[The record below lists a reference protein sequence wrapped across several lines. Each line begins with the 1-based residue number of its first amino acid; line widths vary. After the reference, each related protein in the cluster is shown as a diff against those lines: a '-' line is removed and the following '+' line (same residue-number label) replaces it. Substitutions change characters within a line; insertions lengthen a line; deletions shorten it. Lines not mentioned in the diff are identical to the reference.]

1 MRSVLLL
8 MCMVPIMSGQVLAW
22 ERGTGGLGTTTHWQ
36 LAANAMVVAD
46 YLQTRRVID
55 DPQRYEELNPI
66 LGSQPTEA
74 RLNVYY
80 LLSVGALNLA
90 RWMLPERQ
98 VRLLYQSVTA
108 VEVMA
113 VGRNYMLGVEFGF

>member
-1 MRSVLLL
+1 MRQGLFWVWIALI
-8 MCMVPIMSGQVLAW
+8 VPGQAGAW
-22 ERGTGGLGTTTHWQ
+22 ERDARELGATDHWQ
-36 LAANAMVVAD
+36 LAANVMVVAD

-55 DPQRYEELNPI
+55 DPERYSELNPI
-66 LGSQPTEA
+66 LGSHPTEA

-80 LLSVGALNLA
+80 LLSLGALNLA
-90 RWMLPERQ
+90 RWVLPERQ

-108 VEVMA
+108 VEMMA

>member
-1 MRSVLLL
+1 MRKGLFMVLVAL
-8 MCMVPIMSGQVLAW
+8 IMQGQAGAW
-22 ERGTGGLGTTTHWQ
+22 ERSAWELGSTAHWQ

-55 DPQRYEELNPI
+55 DPERFSELNPI
-66 LGSQPTEA
+66 LGSHPTES

-80 LLSVGALNLA
+80 LLSLGALNAA
-90 RWMLPERQ
+90 RWVLPAKPL
-98 VRLLYQSVTA
+98 RLLYQSVTA